1 MRFDNDA
8 ASVLSACGGFARRM
22 GHSYVGSVHIL
33 LALAHSG
40 ELAGHLLRSSG
51 MQPELVEN
59 AVRLLHGSA
68 QPLPLPQ
75 GWTAQATMKAS
86 AIDVKATNKAYVGG
100 NGTVTDLDGNFSI
113 DMKGGKKTL
122 KISYVGMKTQTVTVG
137 NRSSLS
143 MPIHSAPALAMV
155 SVIMRAPRSSAFCL
169 ASFFR

>member
-75 GWTAQATMKAS
+75 GWTAQARQILRGAAWEAQDRK
-86 AIDVKATNKAYVGG
+86 
-100 NGTVTDLDGNFSI
+100 
-113 DMKGGKKTL
+113 
-122 KISYVGMKTQTVTVG
+122 
-137 NRSSLS
+137 
-143 MPIHSAPALAMV
+143 
-155 SVIMRAPRSSAFCL
+155 SVV
-169 ASFFR
+169 